1 MGGGHKS
8 EEGRGLGLALAL
20 CAAIFFT
27 DASHSATIPTFP
39 FFASSLGASPSM
51 IGALASVAGLST
63 MVSPLP
69 FGVLSDRLGRKRV
82 MMLGVACFVAVP
94 LLYLA
99 SRSPVHLLPAR
110 ALLGVARASTFS
122 IGFLF
127 VSEVAPQSRRSLVQ
141 GLYLTSMGV
150 GFTVG
155 PLIGGITAK
164 IWGYASSFYVT
175 SGLAVLGLIPLLFIP
190 MSGSSSGGGGFA
202 GMLSGFRRMLR
213 SPQILAA
220 GMANFFNSM
229 LYNAT
234 MVFYPLYGRSVGLD
248 ESQVGVS
255 LTVRGMVSTA
265 SRLPTGSAALRL
277 GAFRLMT
284 LGLGVSALT
293 MLALPAFEGLV
304 LISAILGVQGVAYG
318 VYLTSGNIYVTE
330 EAPAGERGMAMGVY
344 STFSNLSGVLSPVM
358 LGAVS
363 EAFGLKNSL
372 RFSALVALVGILLL
386 LAFSRRGGS
395 SKN

>member
-63 MVSPLP
+63 MVSALP

-127 VSEVAPQSRRSLVQ
+127 VSEVAP
-141 GLYLTSMGV
+141 
-150 GFTVG
+150 
-155 PLIGGITAK
+155 
-164 IWGYASSFYVT
+164 
-175 SGLAVLGLIPLLFIP
+175 
-190 MSGSSSGGGGFA
+190 
-202 GMLSGFRRMLR
+202 
-213 SPQILAA
+213 
-220 GMANFFNSM
+220 
-229 LYNAT
+229 
-234 MVFYPLYGRSVGLD
+234 
-248 ESQVGVS
+248 
-255 LTVRGMVSTA
+255 
-265 SRLPTGSAALRL
+265 
-277 GAFRLMT
+277 
-284 LGLGVSALT
+284 
-293 MLALPAFEGLV
+293 
-304 LISAILGVQGVAYG
+304 
-318 VYLTSGNIYVTE
+318 
-330 EAPAGERGMAMGVY
+330 
-344 STFSNLSGVLSPVM
+344 
-358 LGAVS
+358 
-363 EAFGLKNSL
+363 
-372 RFSALVALVGILLL
+372 
-386 LAFSRRGGS
+386 
-395 SKN
+395 